1 VLDLLSAR
9 HRAAPPLVSPLAGL
23 GVEIRT
29 VKVACLSKKTCTS
42 PFWGAGGSAC
52 RAPTEQGMCG
62 TSSAL
67 VIEQPLHLWVPWR
80 AWGSKYGP
88 VKTACLK

>member
-1 VLDLLSAR
+1 MR
-9 HRAAPPLVSPLAGL
+9 
-23 GVEIRT
+23 
-29 VKVACLSKKTCTS
+29 
-42 PFWGAGGSAC
+42 
-52 RAPTEQGMCG
+52 G

-88 VKTACLK
+88 VENACLKRENAVSDMQISHIGTQEYNQTSNA